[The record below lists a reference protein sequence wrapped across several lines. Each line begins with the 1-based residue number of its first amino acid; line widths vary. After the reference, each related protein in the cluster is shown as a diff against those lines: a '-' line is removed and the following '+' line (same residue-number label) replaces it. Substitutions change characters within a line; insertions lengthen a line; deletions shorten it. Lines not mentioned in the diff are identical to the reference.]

1 MSSIAHPITFTI
13 IPYPIEEGRG
23 ISVLE
28 NPKALQLSEQLESA
42 KARMERNTNLENQAK
57 NSFGDGV
64 LQFSS
69 IKPNPVTLTPQEKTI
84 AVRNKYNQLFKD
96 DIFGKVSDFEKQ
108 VIKNDFEQEFM
119 NGKGYWEALLHLF
132 VSEGM
137 KPKYGFGG
145 RAGTFQVEFTGTDEF
160 KRIES
165 LLSSYYLNSRKLETK
180 NDKQPFNRA
189 LELIVNDI
197 PNFWRNKARL
207 EGRSVEYGDLGGG
220 SKNLTTRKYKNR
232 KLTYRRNKKNR
243 TTKNKRRY
251 SRRK

>member
-1 MSSIAHPITFTI
+1 MTSVADPTSFTI

-28 NPKALQLSEQLESA
+28 NPKALQLSENLDSA
-42 KARMERNTNLENQAK
+42 RDRMVLQRDADK
-57 NSFGDGV
+57 SFGRDV
-64 LQFSS
+64 VQFDS

-145 RAGTFQVEFTGTDEF
+145 RAGTFQVEFTGTNEF

-165 LLSSYYLNSRKLETK
+165 LLRRHYQNSLELVTK
-180 NDKQPFNRA
+180 NDRRPFNQA

-197 PNFWRNKARL
+197 PNFWLNKAQM
-207 EGRSVEYGDLGGG
+207 EGRSVEKYEDLRGG
-220 SKNLTTRKYKNR
+220 SKKRTTRKYKNR